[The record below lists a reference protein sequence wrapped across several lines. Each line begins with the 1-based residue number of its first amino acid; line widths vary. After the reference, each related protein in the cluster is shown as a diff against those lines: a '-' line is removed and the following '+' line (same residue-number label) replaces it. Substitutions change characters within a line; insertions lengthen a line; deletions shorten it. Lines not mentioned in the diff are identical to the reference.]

1 MMQIKTIFL
10 KGVNFLRLKTMAMV
24 LDQPKFLDRGS
35 LLSNLLKTMSQNF
48 CRFLRR
54 HFVGLRLIHK
64 VNSVNLATVVNC

>member
-35 LLSNLLKTMSQNF
+35 LLSNLLKTEPEFLSFSQETF
-48 CRFLRR
+48 RR
-54 HFVGLRLIHK
+54 TEA
-64 VNSVNLATVVNC
+64 NS